1 MKLTEEQKA
10 ARRAERKAVKE
21 EAAKLEK
28 VEREKNQP
36 PVKSITITIEWGKSR
51 TCGANPHAEADVR
64 FKDGQFERRG
74 GYTASGWGY
83 DKESTVVAQIFNDF
97 LKYKLWQFAPEQIK
111 GGHGSM
117 DHGPAPYG
125 INSYSE
131 TNRSYAGGIGVNCY
145 YDISEYIGGKFVK
158 IAGGKTFDV
167 YEYTDNEVK

>member
-51 TCGANPHAEADVR
+51 TCGATPHAEADVR

-97 LKYKLWQFAPEQIK
+97 LKYKLWNLSPEQIK
-111 GGHGSM
+111 VGHETG
-117 DHGPAPYG
+117 DKGPAPYG
-125 INSYSE
+125 VNSYNE
-131 TNRSYAGGIGVNCY
+131 NHRSYGDGIGVNCY
-145 YDISEYIGGKFVK
+145 YAISEYIGGKFVNV
-158 IAGGKTFDV
+158 ASGKTFDV
-167 YEYTDNEVK
+167 YEYTEE